1 MRVALNLHCLHPPL
15 TGIGHYALNLLQQL
29 LDHPAVEEVVGVSHQ
44 GWHSRRQLVDLVG
57 RGRGYLPERSV
68 AGQALLRRVPG
79 AGRLRGWLGRCR
91 HRSAGR
97 RHRGFVY
104 WEPNYLLLP
113 LPNPALA
120 TVSDLSHLRYPE
132 FHPPERIRE
141 MRRLPETLARAR
153 ALVTVSE
160 FTRSELGSCFDIDP
174 ERVGLVPPAVS
185 EQFRPRPPAEQHSV
199 RQYYE
204 LPQNYLLHTGAIE
217 PRKNLPRLLAA
228 YCALPRT
235 LQRDFPLVLAGPA
248 GWGMRE
254 FEQLYAELPTQSVR
268 RLGYVARK
276 HLPALISG
284 ATLLVYPSLYEG
296 FGMPVLEAMACGTPV
311 LTSNL
316 ASMPEVAAGAAHL
329 VDPFSQ
335 EAITTALQTCLT
347 DSAQRDDMR
356 QRGLTVA
363 AGHSWQRSADLL
375 VAQLQKS
382 PPSPPFRG
390 QALHL
395 TFHHTMGSGLT
406 FDMTAGGRH
415 HLSGVRPYILQF
427 SQIARRLR
435 CLLSNVRPD
444 PGGCGSAT
452 HVKCKA

>member
-15 TGIGHYALNLLQQL
+15 TGIGHYAFNLLQQL

-44 GWHSRRQLVDLVG
+44 GWHSRQQLVDLVG
-57 RGRGYLPERSV
+57 RGYLPEPSV
-68 AGQALLRRVPG
+68 TGQALLRRVPG

-91 HRSAGR
+91 SRAAGR
-97 RHRGFVY
+97 RHQDFVY

-113 LPNPALA
+113 LRNPALA

-132 FHPPERIRE
+132 FHPPDRIRE
-141 MRRLPETLARAR
+141 MRRLPETLSRAR

-160 FTRSELGSCFDIDP
+160 FTRRELGSCFDIDP

-185 EQFRPRPPAEQHSV
+185 ERFRPCPPDEQRSV
-199 RQYYE
+199 RRHYG
-204 LPQNYLLHTGAIE
+204 LPQDYLLHTGTIE

-228 YCALPRT
+228 YGALPPT
-235 LQRDFPLVLAGPA
+235 LQRDCPLVLAGPA
-248 GWGMRE
+248 GWGMHE
-254 FEQLYAELPTQSVR
+254 FEQRCAGLPTQSVR
-268 RLGYVARK
+268 RLGYVADR

-329 VDPFSQ
+329 VDPFSE

-347 DSAQRDDMR
+347 DSARRQDMR
-356 QRGLTVA
+356 RRGLTVA
-363 AGHSWQRSADLL
+363 AGHSWQRSADML
-375 VAQLQKS
+375 VEQLARVEAQ
-382 PPSPPFRG
+382 P
-390 QALHL
+390 A
-395 TFHHTMGSGLT
+395 
-406 FDMTAGGRH
+406 A
-415 HLSGVRPYILQF
+415 
-427 SQIARRLR
+427 
-435 CLLSNVRPD
+435 
-444 PGGCGSAT
+444 
-452 HVKCKA
+452 